1 MSTKQRYAKAES
13 ASWTDFW
20 GNAALALF
28 KGIVG
33 GLSGSKALLADAFR
47 SAADSAAAFA
57 ALSRNRYSRS
67 QLTQSD
73 GAVPSHSKRET
84 VTSILLSVV
93 LLIIGLEIGIAAIRD
108 ITEGVNEPPHWS
120 SIAAIVAGIIVKE
133 LFLPQKERNTGLYSS
148 LAALVGGG
156 GALVGHAVEWP
167 VLYYLD
173 PAAAVVIAVIVM
185 LHGYRMITTVVHSAE
200 INTDHNENA
209 DELMQLVQRVDGVI
223 TVESLQAKEQGHY
236 VVAEVI
242 ISVNPRITVLEGQD
256 IAKRVKQLL
265 LLRFSHVT
273 EVTIYVEPY
282 DPGYPYKSNH
292 DPNQEHAPTLLQ

>member
-1 MSTKQRYAKAES
+1 MSTKQRYAKAET
-13 ASWTDFW
+13 ASWADLW

-57 ALSRNRYSRS
+57 ALSRNRYNPG
-67 QLTQSD
+67 QLSQSD
-73 GAVPSHSKRET
+73 EAVKSHSKREA
-84 VTSILLSVV
+84 VTSILVSVV

-108 ITEGVNEPPHWS
+108 ITEGVSEPPHWS
-120 SIAAIVAGIIVKE
+120 ALAAIVAGIIVKE
-133 LFLPQKERNTGLYSS
+133 FFLPYKDRNSGLYSS
-148 LAALVGGG
+148 LAALVGAG
-156 GALVGHAVEWP
+156 GALVGHAVELP

-185 LHGYRMITTVVHSAE
+185 LHGYRIITAVMNKEETNV
-200 INTDHNENA
+200 DRNEDA
-209 DELMQLVQRVDGVI
+209 DELMQLIQRVDGVI

-236 VVAEVI
+236 VVAEVV